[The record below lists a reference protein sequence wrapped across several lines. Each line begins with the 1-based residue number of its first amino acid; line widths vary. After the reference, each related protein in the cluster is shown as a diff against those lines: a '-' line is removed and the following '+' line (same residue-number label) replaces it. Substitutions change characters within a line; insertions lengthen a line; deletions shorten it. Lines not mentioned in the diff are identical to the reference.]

1 MNSLKRLKMKKI
13 KNLLSTK
20 EEVVKVRSSLEQKT
34 SIAFDEYAKSKQKT
48 QELSHSKYLD

>member
-1 MNSLKRLKMKKI
+1 MKKI

-34 SIAFDEYAKSKQKT
+34 AKAFDEYAKSKYKT
-48 QELSHSKYLD
+48 RELSHLKYLD